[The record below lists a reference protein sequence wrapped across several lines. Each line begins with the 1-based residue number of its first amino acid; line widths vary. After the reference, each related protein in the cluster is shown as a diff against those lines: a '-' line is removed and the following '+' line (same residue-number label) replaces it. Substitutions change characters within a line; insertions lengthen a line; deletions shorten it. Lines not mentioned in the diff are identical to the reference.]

1 MSSVRRCLGVV
12 VLGAVGAHLSLEAQ
26 APERHLVSGEAV
38 AIYNLVGRV
47 TVTGG
52 GGSDV
57 AIAVSRRGSDAARLA
72 VETGAIDRD
81 GRQWQSLRVVYP
93 SNRIVATS
101 LGSRSRTSLKV
112 RRDGTFGDGGRDRGD
127 EVVIAG
133 SGSGLNA
140 AADLAVSIPPGKHVG
155 LCLAVGEV
163 TVTNVQG
170 DLRIDVASA
179 PVTAS
184 GVTGSLTVDAG
195 SGAVDVRTIE
205 GELSVDTGS
214 GEVTVTGVRGTRLA
228 VETGSG
234 GVEGSKIIAE
244 TVAVETGSGDVML
257 SDVTA
262 PSVSIETGSGE
273 VTLAMTQAPNLLAV
287 ETGSG
292 DVEIR
297 ATEDLNAQVEFET
310 GSGDI
315 ETDFP
320 VTIRKYSRDSVR
332 GQIGE
337 GKGRVRIETGSGD
350 IRLFRN

>member
-12 VLGAVGAHLSLEAQ
+12 ILGALSAHFTLEAQ

-57 AIAVSRRGSDAARLA
+57 AVEVSRHGADAKRLA
-72 VETGAIDRD
+72 VETGAIERN
-81 GRQWQSLRVVYP
+81 GRRWQSLRVVYP
-93 SNRIVATS
+93 SGRIVAPS

-133 SGSGLNA
+133 SGSGMNA
-140 AADLAVSIPPGKHVG
+140 AADLAVAIPPGKRVS
-155 LCLAVGEV
+155 LYLAVGEV
-163 TVTNVQG
+163 RVTNVKG
-170 DLRIDVASA
+170 ELRIDVASA
-179 PVTAS
+179 PVSVA

-195 SGAVDVRTIE
+195 SGAVDVQTIE

-214 GEVTVTGVRGTRLA
+214 GRVVARDIRGPRLV

-234 GVEGSKIIAE
+234 GFEGSGI
-244 TVAVETGSGDVML
+244 TTPSVDVESGSGDVSL
-257 SDVTA
+257 SDVA
-262 PSVSIETGSGE
+262 AASVSVETGSGE
-273 VTLAMTQAPNLLAV
+273 VTLAMTQAPNNLTI

-297 ATEDLNAQVEFET
+297 VPGDLSAQVDFET

-315 ETDFP
+315 ETDFS

-332 GQIGE
+332 GQVGD
-337 GKGRVRIETGSGD
+337 GKGRIQVETGSGD
-350 IRLFRN
+350 IRLLRS

>member
-140 AADLAVSIPPGKHVG
+140 AADLAVSIPPGKRVG
-155 LCLAVGEV
+155 LYLAVGEV

>member
-1 MSSVRRCLGVV
+1 MSSIRRCLGVV
-12 VLGAVGAHLSLEAQ
+12 VLGALSAHLTLEAQ

-47 TVTGG
+47 TATSG

-57 AIAVSRRGSDAARLA
+57 AIEVSRRGADAGRLA
-72 VETGAIDRD
+72 VETGAIDRE

-133 SGSGLNA
+133 SGSGMNA
-140 AADLAVSIPPGKHVG
+140 AADLAIAIPPGKRVG
-155 LCLAVGEV
+155 IYLAVGEV
-163 TVTNVQG
+163 RVTNVEG

-179 PVTAS
+179 PVTVS

-195 SGAVDVRTIE
+195 SGSVDVRTME

-214 GEVTVTGVRGTRLA
+214 GEIVAHGVRGPRLV

-234 GVEGSKIIAE
+234 GFQ
-244 TVAVETGSGDVML
+244 GSGITTASVNVESGSGGVSL
-257 SDVTA
+257 SDVGA
-262 PSVSIETGSGE
+262 ANVSIETGSGE
-273 VTLAMTQAPNLLAV
+273 VTLTMTQAPDNLTI

-297 ATEDLNAQVEFET
+297 VPGDLSAQVDFET

-320 VTIRKYSRDSVR
+320 VTIRTYSRDSVR
-332 GQIGE
+332 GQIGD
-337 GKGRVRIETGSGD
+337 GKGRIQVETGSGD
-350 IRLFRN
+350 IQLLRR